1 MLTGQ
6 FSIHGVLKAAL
17 YNMDSSM
24 FVSRSFYVLVPDRL
38 SVLCV
43 SGGGFSVTLFAG
55 YIDSPVGDDSRIL
68 LSESL
73 NYSFS
78 RFVQ

>member
-6 FSIHGVLKAAL
+6 FSIHWVLKAAL

-38 SVLCV
+38 SVCV
-43 SGGGFSVTLFAG
+43 LV
-55 YIDSPVGDDSRIL
+55 VGV
-68 LSESL
+68 
-73 NYSFS
+73 F
-78 RFVQ
+78 Q